1 MKGHFIVCGMGHV
14 GYRVVDLLG
23 RLGETVTVITQSAR
37 AEWLH
42 AVQARGVQVRIGDA
56 QDERLLVEAGVREAQ
71 AVLAVTDQDL
81 VNIEIALDA
90 KRLHPDIPVVVRLF
104 EQNLAHQLES
114 TFDIRR
120 ALAMSAL
127 AAPVFAAA
135 ALGERI
141 INAFTLEG
149 SWYVIG
155 RLTLD
160 PASPLINLSARHI
173 VDQYRLTTLTHER
186 EGTGDVLLPHP
197 ETTLHLG
204 DRVTLVGRKL
214 EWDTLTGDATAPGS
228 VPYAPLWSLAGLR
241 QRLRLS
247 SLHVVQRVWR
257 NAPLSLR
264 MIFIVLNILIIFS
277 VFVFHVAM
285 HLTFLDALY
294 FIITTVTTVGY
305 GDITPRDAVPWLKLY
320 GCLVMILGSATMTT
334 LYSIITD
341 FIITARFQQLLG
353 GQGIPQAD
361 HIVVVGLGGVGYR
374 TVHEL
379 QRAGTRVVGIDLSP
393 DSEFIEA
400 IRTVAPVIT
409 ADARVHDILMKAGVP
424 KAHAVVATTGN
435 DAVNLSIGLAS
446 RRLNPRGRTVVRL
459 FDADFARKVRRALSI
474 DAAMSASLIAAP
486 MFVAASLCP
495 DVEGAFVL
503 DNRLFILIHRPVG
516 DEWHGYAP
524 SQLRTEREVYVLMR
538 QSSTGQ
544 PYTPACDDMPLQ
556 RDEKVLTVTWRQLG
570 D

>member
-14 GYRVVDLLG
+14 GYRIVDLLG
-23 RLGETVTVITQSAR
+23 RLGETMTVITQSTR

-42 AVQARGVQVRIGDA
+42 AAQARGVQVRIGDA
-56 QDERLLVEAGVREAQ
+56 QDERLLLDAGIHEAQ
-71 AVLAVTDQDL
+71 AVLAVTDRDL

-90 KRLHPDIPVVVRLF
+90 KRLHPAIPVVVRLF
-104 EQNLAHQLES
+104 EQNLARQLES
-114 TFDIRR
+114 AFDIRR
-120 ALAMSAL
+120 ALGMSAL

-141 INAFTLEG
+141 VSSFTLEG

-160 PASPLINLSARHI
+160 AASPLSNLSTRHI
-173 VDQYRLTTLTHER
+173 VDQYRLALLTHAH
-186 EGTGDVLLPHP
+186 EGMGDVLLPP
-197 ETTLHLG
+197 PDTTLHPG

-214 EWDTLTGDATAPGS
+214 EWDKVTGDATAPGP
-228 VPYAPLWSLAGLR
+228 VPGTPLRRLAGIRQRVRRSSLNVVPHIWRHAPWSL
-241 QRLRLS
+241 RLLF
-247 SLHVVQRVWR
+247 
-257 NAPLSLR
+257 
-264 MIFIVLNILIIFS
+264 MVLNVLIIFS

-285 HLTFLDALY
+285 NLTVMDALY

-305 GDITPRDAVPWLKLY
+305 GDITPRDAMPWLKLY

-353 GQGIPQAD
+353 GRSIPQAD

-374 TVHEL
+374 TVQEL

-400 IRTVAPVIT
+400 IRTVAPVIIG
-409 ADARVHDILMKAGVP
+409 DARVPDILAKAGVL
-424 KAHAVVATTGN
+424 KAHAVVAATGN
-435 DAVNLSIGLAS
+435 DAVNLSIGLAT
-446 RRLNPRGRTVVRL
+446 RRLNPQGRTVVRL
-459 FDADFARKVRRALSI
+459 FDADFARKVRAALHI
-474 DAAMSASLIAAP
+474 DVAMSASLIAAP
-486 MFVAASLCP
+486 TFVAASLYP

-503 DNRLFILIHRPVG
+503 DTRLFILIHRPVG
-516 DEWHGYAP
+516 VAWHGCTP
-524 SQLRTEREVYVLMR
+524 SQLQAEHAMSVLMR
-538 QSSTGQ
+538 QSSAGQ
-544 PYTPACDDMPLQ
+544 PYRPACDDAPL
-556 RDEKVLTVTWRQLG
+556 RREENVLTVTWRQLR

>member
-1 MKGHFIVCGMGHV
+1 MTGHFIVCGMGHV
-14 GYRVVDLLG
+14 GYRIVDLLG

-37 AEWLH
+37 AEWID
-42 AVQARGVQVRIGDA
+42 AAQARGVPVRIGDA
-56 QDERLLVEAGVREAQ
+56 QDERLLVDAGIHEAQ

-104 EQNLAHQLES
+104 EQNLARQLES

-141 INAFTLEG
+141 VNAFTLEE

-173 VDQYRLTTLTHER
+173 VDQYRLATLTHER

-197 ETTLHLG
+197 DTTLHLG
-204 DRVTLVGRKL
+204 DRVTLAGRKL
-214 EWDTLTGDATAPGS
+214 EWDTLTDDGTAPGP
-228 VPYAPLWSLAGLR
+228 VPPLLRRSLAGIR
-241 QRLRLS
+241 QRVRES
-247 SLHVVQRVWR
+247 SFDIVQRVWR
-257 NAPLSLR
+257 HAPLSLR
-264 MIFIVLNILIIFS
+264 MVFVVFNILIIFS
-277 VFVFHVAM
+277 VFVFHFAM

-305 GDITPRDAVPWLKLY
+305 GDITPRNAMPWLKLY
-320 GCLVMILGSATMTT
+320 GCLVMILGSATITT

-341 FIITARFQQLLG
+341 FIVTARFQQILG
-353 GQGIPQAD
+353 GQDIPQAE
-361 HIVVVGLGGVGYR
+361 HIVVIGLGTVGYR

-379 QRAGTRVVGIDLSP
+379 QRADARVVGIDLSP

-400 IRTVAPVIT
+400 VRTVAPVIIG
-409 ADARVHDILMKAGVP
+409 DARVHDILEKAGVP
-424 KAHAVVATTGN
+424 QAHAVVAATGN
-435 DAVNLSIGLAS
+435 DAVNLAVGLAS

-459 FDADFARKVRRALSI
+459 FDADFARKVRTALGI
-474 DAAMSASLIAAP
+474 DVAMSASLIAAP
-486 MFVAASLCP
+486 TFVAASLYP
-495 DVEGAFVL
+495 DVESAFVL
-503 DNRLFILIHRPVG
+503 DNRLFILIHRTVG
-516 DEWHGYAP
+516 AAWHGCTP
-524 SQLRTEREVYVLMR
+524 SQLRAEREMYVLMR
-538 QSSTGQ
+538 QSSAGR
-544 PYTPACDDMPLQ
+544 PYTPACDDAPLR
-556 RDEKVLTVTWRQLG
+556 RDENVLTVTWRRLL